1 MVARLLLG
9 SVLRFKKCVATL
21 PKFTLYCSYTNKL
34 GAVLRGA
41 ALNYSSLNGI
51 KNAQIY

>member
-34 GAVLRGA
+34 GAVLRDTA
-41 ALNYSSLNGI
+41 VNYSSLNGI
-51 KNAQIY
+51 KNA

>member
-9 SVLRFKKCVATL
+9 PVLRLKKCVATL